1 MRATCKIRI
10 RADQPRRAGL
20 AGTRAQ
26 FSACSL
32 ALYTLLASAPAIARP
47 QDEVMSLA
55 FKCGAVGDLRTWLD
69 CYYGAAQPMRSA
81 IGLPPVPPAQSRLV
95 TLPPAGTVPPEDAE
109 IRDNV
114 LKSALDCNRIPA
126 GRDWLDCFYAAPE
139 PVRLRLGLA
148 SQFKPPAKRE
158 ATMLASQFGLTS
170 KPLRA
175 PDAISARM
183 ASYEFNKNHLFTVTL
198 DNGQV
203 WQQIEGDD
211 LLANWSRSPR
221 NYSIVIT
228 RGLFGSYNF
237 RVQKNGGLFRVRRV
251 R

>member
-1 MRATCKIRI
+1 MR
-10 RADQPRRAGL
+10 RRRRSANLAGL
-20 AGTRAQ
+20 LLQRGTAYAFGDRASAGT
-26 FSACSL
+26 ACPV
-32 ALYTLLASAPAIARP
+32 ALGHP
-47 QDEVMSLA
+47 
-55 FKCGAVGDLRTWLD
+55 
-69 CYYGAAQPMRSA
+69 
-81 IGLPPVPPAQSRLV
+81 
-95 TLPPAGTVPPEDAE
+95 PPAGTVPPEDAE
-109 IRDNV
+109 FGTMYCDRHWTAIE
-114 LKSALDCNRIPA
+114 IPA

-139 PVRLRLGLA
+139 PVRVRLGLA
-148 SQFKPPAKRE
+148 SQFKPPVKRE
-158 ATMLASQFGLTS
+158 ATTPASQFGLTS
-170 KPLRA
+170 KTLRG

-221 NYSIVIT
+221 NYSVVIT

-237 RVQKNGGLFRVRRV
+237 RVLKNGGLFRVRRV